1 MRIHKFLNRLTLLN
15 SLFGFYKQ
23 IVNSTNVAFMEMLN
37 ICFYLSDFLHDIKT
51 IWHMICVVTG
61 YTESII
67 LKHGKYNVK
76 IICLLFQMIISGNVI
91 FLMP

>member
-51 IWHMICVVTG
+51 IWHMIGVVTG

-67 LKHGKYNVK
+67 LKHGKCNFI
-76 IICLLFQMIISGNVI
+76 IICLLF
-91 FLMP
+91 